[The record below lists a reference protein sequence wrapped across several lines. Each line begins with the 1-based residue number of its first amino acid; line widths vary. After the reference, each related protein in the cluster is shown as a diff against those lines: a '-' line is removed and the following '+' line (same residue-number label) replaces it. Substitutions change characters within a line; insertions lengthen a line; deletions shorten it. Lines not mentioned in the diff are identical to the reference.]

1 MGKFFL
7 RPKAVA
13 DLESIW
19 DYTVDTWDAQQAERY
34 LRMLNRAFTDLAENP
49 SLGRSADFI
58 RRGYRRH
65 LAGRHVVF
73 YRVIDT
79 GIDVVRVLH
88 QKMDFDRHL

>member
-1 MGKFFL
+1 MGRFFL

-19 DYTVDTWDAQQAERY
+19 DYTVDTWDEQQAERY
-34 LRMLNRAFTDLAENP
+34 LRMLNRAFADLAENP

-58 RRGYRRH
+58 RSGYRRH

-79 GIDVVRVLH
+79 GIDVVRVFH
-88 QKMDFDRHL
+88 QRMDFDRHL